1 MMIFTHKSVKIHML
15 GNKVKN
21 CPDGEKIGQII
32 LFDTMTPHPPFGR
45 GDEYSCILVY
55 STRLKKT
62 EMINSCP
69 RVRRYH
75 SLIVNLWKYIF
86 QLNVGYD
93 ITYLHSHCI

>member
-1 MMIFTHKSVKIHML
+1 ML

-32 LFDTMTPHPPFGR
+32 LFDTMTPHPPFRR
-45 GDEYSCILVY
+45 GDEHSCILVY